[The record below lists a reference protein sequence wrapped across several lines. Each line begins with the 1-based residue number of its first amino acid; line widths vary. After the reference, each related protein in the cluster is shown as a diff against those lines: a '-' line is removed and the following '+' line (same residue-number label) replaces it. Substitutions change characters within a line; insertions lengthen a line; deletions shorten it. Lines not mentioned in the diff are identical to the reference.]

1 MTTETSDPESTTAT
15 DYLQRFGLEREPF
28 AAAPDA
34 FFFCADSTL
43 TQRLDMLQ
51 NLTEFGM
58 LLLLV
63 IGEPGSGKTSVLRQ
77 FLQRASSNWQVCE
90 LHADEVTN
98 IHELVEDLASG
109 FQLAATD
116 ISQLAAQLDRLRAQ
130 GQLAVLAVDDAQ
142 RLPESVLRAL
152 LDLSG
157 APSEES
163 KRLRLVLF
171 GTEELQDKLAA
182 LSPEHAE
189 NTHVFTVPRL
199 TELQTGAY
207 IHHRLA
213 VAGATGEA
221 PFTSAQMKAIYK
233 ASRGVPAL
241 INARAQQMLLDI
253 YQVSGGRRSGMGS
266 AAAAMSS
273 GPVRIAFGIV
283 AAVVLLAL
291 ATAMWTRHKAAPTE
305 PTGAATEKTI
315 ELAVPETNS
324 TAGVSASAANAATP
338 DKKPLPTSTPL
349 PVPMLGPQV
358 EHPPISSPHGKIEV
372 SALPAPETVTAA
384 PQIARPS
391 VKPAPTPTVVTV
403 PVKPAATIASA
414 PPHAPSPAPSSAATS
429 PLVKTPVKTLA
440 KAARSPA
447 PSKPAAVREPNA
459 HAAQPAGVYTLQ
471 LLGARREAALRQFI
485 AANDLADKATVVRTQ
500 HEGQDWYVLLYGRYP
515 SRAAASVGLMHLPP
529 AVRAAHPWPR
539 RAGELQGSNSK

>member
-1 MTTETSDPESTTAT
+1 MTTEMSKAESIT
-15 DYLQRFGLEREPF
+15 DAGYLQRFGLEREPF
-28 AAAPDA
+28 AATPDPL
-34 FFFCADSTL
+34 FFCADSML

-63 IGEPGSGKTSVLRQ
+63 LGESGVGKSSVLQQ
-77 FLQRASSNWQVCE
+77 FLERASSNWQACE

-98 IHELVEDLASG
+98 VHGLVENLVNG
-109 FQLAATD
+109 FQLVATD
-116 ISQLAAQLDRLRAQ
+116 VSQLAAQLDRLRAQ

-142 RLPESVLRAL
+142 RLPEPALRAL

-157 APSEES
+157 APSEDS

-182 LSPEHAE
+182 LSPEHAD
-189 NTHVFTVPRL
+189 NTHVFTLPRL

-213 VAGATGEA
+213 VAGAMGEA
-221 PFTSAQMKAIYK
+221 PFTSAQVKAIYK
-233 ASRGVPAL
+233 ASRGLPAL

-253 YQVSGGRRSGMGS
+253 YQVSGGARSGMRS

-273 GPVRIAFGIV
+273 GPMRV
-283 AAVVLLAL
+283 ALAVVGAVVLLTL

-315 ELAVPETNS
+315 ELAVPDTDS
-324 TAGVSASAANAATP
+324 TAGASAAAANPATP
-338 DKKPLPTSTPL
+338 GKKPLPTSTPL

-358 EHPPISSPHGKIEV
+358 ENPPISSPRGKIEV
-372 SALPAPETVTAA
+372 SALPAPETVTP
-384 PQIARPS
+384 PQIVQPHV
-391 VKPAPTPTVVTV
+391 VKPTPTPTVVSV
-403 PVKPAATIASA
+403 SVKPVATITPLPSL
-414 PPHAPSPAPSSAATS
+414 SPAPTS
-429 PLVKTPVKTLA
+429 MPIPPVVTAPTKTVA

-447 PSKPAAVREPNA
+447 PSKPAAVREPTA
-459 HAAQPAGVYTLQ
+459 HTAQPAGAYTLQ

-485 AANDLADKATVVRTQ
+485 ATNDLADKATVVHTQ
-500 HEGQDWYVLLYGRYP
+500 HAGQDWYVLLYGRYP
-515 SRAAASVGLMHLPP
+515 SRAAASAGLTQLPP

-539 RAGELQGSNSK
+539 RVGEVQGGNSK

>member
-1 MTTETSDPESTTAT
+1 MSKAESIA
-15 DYLQRFGLEREPF
+15 DAGYLQRFGLEREPF
-28 AAAPDA
+28 AATPDPL
-34 FFFCADSTL
+34 FFCADSMF

-63 IGEPGSGKTSVLRQ
+63 IGESGVGKSSVLQQ
-77 FLQRASSNWQVCE
+77 FLERASSNWQACE

-98 IHELVEDLASG
+98 VHGLVENLVNG

-116 ISQLAAQLDRLRAQ
+116 VSQLAAQLDRLRAQ

-142 RLPESVLRAL
+142 RLPEPALRAL
-152 LDLSG
+152 LGLSG

-213 VAGATGEA
+213 VAGAMGEA
-221 PFTSAQMKAIYK
+221 PFTSAQVKAIYK
-233 ASRGVPAL
+233 ASRGLPAL

-253 YQVSGGRRSGMGS
+253 YQVSGGARSGMRS
-266 AAAAMSS
+266 ATAAMSS
-273 GPVRIAFGIV
+273 GPMRV
-283 AAVVLLAL
+283 ALAVVGAVVLLTL

-315 ELAVPETNS
+315 ELAVPVKS
-324 TAGVSASAANAATP
+324 
-338 DKKPLPTSTPL
+338 LCR
-349 PVPMLGPQV
+349 PV
-358 EHPPISSPHGKIEV
+358 
-372 SALPAPETVTAA
+372 
-384 PQIARPS
+384 RPCPYRCS
-391 VKPAPTPTVVTV
+391 GRKSR
-403 PVKPAATIASA
+403 IR
-414 PPHAPSPAPSSAATS
+414 
-429 PLVKTPVKTLA
+429 
-440 KAARSPA
+440 RSP
-447 PSKPAAVREPNA
+447 VRVARLKSPRCRRRRRSRRRRSCSRM
-459 HAAQPAGVYTLQ
+459 
-471 LLGARREAALRQFI
+471 LLSRR
-485 AANDLADKATVVRTQ
+485 
-500 HEGQDWYVLLYGRYP
+500 
-515 SRAAASVGLMHLPP
+515 
-529 AVRAAHPWPR
+529 PR
-539 RAGELQGSNSK
+539 RPWYRYR